1 MGVTVKLK
9 FGNKCAKIVGNF
21 SLVLNII
28 ECFEAARD
36 FCKNSPHFYNFF
48 YYDKGTDAPCCVRL
62 RFVI

>member
-9 FGNKCAKIVGNF
+9 FGNKCAKIFGNF

-36 FCKNSPHFYNFF
+36 FCKNSPYFYNFF
-48 YYDKGTDAPCCVRL
+48 YYD
-62 RFVI
+62 